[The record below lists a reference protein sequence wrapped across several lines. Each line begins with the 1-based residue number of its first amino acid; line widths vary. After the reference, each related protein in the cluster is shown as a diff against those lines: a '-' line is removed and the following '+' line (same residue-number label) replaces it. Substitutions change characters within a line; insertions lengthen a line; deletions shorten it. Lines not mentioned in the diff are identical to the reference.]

1 MMNQVTLLGRLTRD
15 PELRRTGAGT
25 AVTSFSLAVDRDYG
39 NKTTGEKETDFLNCV
54 AWRATGEAIAKYFT
68 KGRLILV
75 SGRIQVRPWTDKYG
89 SKRYATEILVNDFY
103 FCGDNKKQAE
113 APAEPGEAAP
123 PEDLAYPAVSADDF
137 PDLDD
142 LEAGLP
148 F

>member
-1 MMNQVTLLGRLTRD
+1 MMNHVTLLGRLTRD

-25 AVTSFSLAVDRDYG
+25 AVASFSLAVDRDYSDK
-39 NKTTGEKETDFLNCV
+39 NTGEKATDFLNCV
-54 AWRATGEAIAKYFT
+54 AWRATGEAIAKFFT

-75 SGRIQVRPWTDKYG
+75 SGRIQVRPWKDKDG
-89 SKRYATEILVNDFY
+89 NKRYATEILVSDFY
-103 FCGDNKKQAE
+103 FCGDGKRTA
-113 APAEPGEAAP
+113 APAEPEEAAP
-123 PEDLAYPAVSADDF
+123 PEDLAYPAASADDF

>member
-15 PELRRTGAGT
+15 PELRRTAAGT
-25 AVTSFSLAVDRDYG
+25 AVTSFSIAVDRDYG
-39 NKTTGEKETDFLNCV
+39 NKDTGEKETDFLNCV

-75 SGRIQVRPWTDKYG
+75 SGRIQVRPWKDKDG
-89 SKRYATEILVNDFY
+89 NKRYATEILVSDFY
-103 FCGDNKKQAE
+103 FCGDGKHTA
-113 APAEPGEAAP
+113 APAEPEEAAP
-123 PEDLAYPAVSADDF
+123 PEEAPYPPISADDF
-137 PDLDD
+137 AELDD